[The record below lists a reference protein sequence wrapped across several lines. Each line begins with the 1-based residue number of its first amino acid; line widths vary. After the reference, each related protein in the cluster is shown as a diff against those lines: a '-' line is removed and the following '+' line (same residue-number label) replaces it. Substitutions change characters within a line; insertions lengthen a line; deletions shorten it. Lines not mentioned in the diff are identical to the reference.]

1 MITDEFNHIT
11 PIELRFNDFD
21 MLGHVNNSIYL
32 QMMDLAKVKYFE
44 QVTGRTVTDD
54 SVCPIIAHIEI
65 DFDAPTLPGEKLSVV
80 TRTEKIGTKSLTLL
94 QCIFNPETNAIKT
107 RAKVVMVNYDREN
120 AVTVDISDSDRKAI
134 AAFEHRE
141 L

>member
-1 MITDEFNHIT
+1 MITDGFHHIT

-44 QVTGRTVTDD
+44 EATGRNVTDS

-65 DFDAPTLPGEKLSVV
+65 DFDAPTLPGESLSVL

-94 QCIFNPETNAIKT
+94 QCIYNPETDQIKT
-107 RAKVVMVNYDREN
+107 RARVVMVNFDREN
-120 AVTVDISDSDRKAI
+120 AVTVDISDIDRKAI
-134 AAFEHRE
+134 AHFEQKN